1 MVAELL
7 DKKQLFPNHIP
18 PSKTAFSAARLKI
31 LIPFFIDLF
40 LFTVSLF
47 YKDKKFTKTWKGF
60 RLLAVDGSA
69 VIVPE
74 SKENRFLFGV
84 HENQHGGVAACKIL
98 AVHDVLNRV
107 FVNVFFHPRAI
118 AELSALHYNFDKLP
132 NDAIIIYDR
141 HYCDSL
147 LMHRHLKANK
157 KCIIRMKGKGINVVE
172 KFLALNTDSALMEL
186 QIGERAYY
194 SARDKYD
201 LKNNHPRFHK
211 FKMRFIKVILPN
223 GEIEILASNL
233 FDEEKYPTKDFKMLY
248 GKRWGVETAF
258 DEIKNQLKLPV
269 FSGYK
274 SQIVFQD
281 LWAVFIF
288 YNIRAMFLSHTE
300 YDLNQKK
307 KEQQINRN
315 TAIAIIRNSWTDLLL
330 KPIKS
335 KPFKKLFF
343 LIKRYHFKTRIR
355 PPTVR
360 KKKLMRANERYMTEK
375 NYKPAF

>member
-7 DKKQLFPNHIP
+7 DRKQLFPNLIP
-18 PSKTAFSAARLKI
+18 PSKTAFVAARLKI

-47 YKDKKFTKTWKGF
+47 YQDKRITKTWQGF

-74 SKENRFLFGV
+74 SKENRFLIGV

-132 NDAIIIYDR
+132 DDAIIIYDR

-147 LMHRHLKANK
+147 LMHRHLKADK
-157 KCIIRMKGKGINVVE
+157 KCIIRMKAKGINVVK

-194 SARDKYD
+194 SARDKYG

-223 GEIEILASNL
+223 GEIEILATNL
-233 FDEEKYPTKDFKMLY
+233 FDEKKYPTKNFKMLY

-288 YNIRAMFLSHTE
+288 YNIRAMFLSHAE
-300 YDLNQKK
+300 HDLNQEKK
-307 KEQQINRN
+307 DHQVNRN
-315 TAIAIIRNSWTDLLL
+315 TAVTIIRNSWTDLLL
-330 KPIKS
+330 FPIKS
-335 KPFKKLFF
+335 KPFKKIFF
-343 LIKRYHFKTRIR
+343 LLKNYHFKTRIR
-355 PPTVR
+355 PPTKR
-360 KKKLMRANERYMTEK
+360 KRKLMRANERYMTEK

>member
-1 MVAELL
+1 MDAELI
-7 DKKQLFPNHIP
+7 DKVQLFPSAIP
-18 PSKTAFSAARLKI
+18 PSKTAFVAARLKI

-47 YKDKKFTKTWKGF
+47 YSDKKIIKTWKTF

-69 VIVPE
+69 VIVPDTA
-74 SKENRFLFGV
+74 ENRYFIGV
-84 HENQHGGVAACKIL
+84 HENQHKGIAACKIL

-118 AELSALHYNFDKLP
+118 SEIATLHYNFNKLP
-132 NDAIIIYDR
+132 NDAILIYDR

-147 LMHRHLKANK
+147 LMHRHLKAK
-157 KCIIRMKGKGINVVE
+157 KLCVIRMKGKGIKVVE

-194 SARDKYD
+194 SARDKYG
-201 LKNNHPRFHK
+201 LKNNHPKFHK
-211 FKMRFIKVILPN
+211 FKMRFVKVILPN
-223 GEIEILASNL
+223 GEIEILATNL
-233 FDEEKYPTKDFKMLY
+233 FDNQKFPTREFKKLY

-274 SQIVFQD
+274 SQIVLQD
-281 LWAVFIF
+281 LWPVFIF
-288 YNIRAMFLSHTE
+288 YNIRAMFLAQAEH
-300 YDLNQKK
+300 DLDKEKK
-307 KEQQINRN
+307 DHQINRN
-315 TAIAIIRNSWTDLLL
+315 TAVTIIRNSWTSLLL
-330 KPIKS
+330 KPLQNK
-335 KPFKKLFF
+335 FLEHLFQ
-343 LIKRYHFKTRIR
+343 LLKRYHFRTRIR
-355 PPTVR
+355 PPTIR
-360 KKKLMRANERYMTEK
+360 KRKLMRANERFMTEK

>member
-1 MVAELL
+1 MDAELL
-7 DKKQLFPNHIP
+7 DKKQLFPNLIP
-18 PSKTAFSAARLKI
+18 PSKTAFAAARLKI

-40 LFTVSLF
+40 LFTASLF
-47 YKDKKFTKTWKGF
+47 YKNKNITKTWKGF
-60 RLLAVDGSA
+60 RLLGVDGSA

-74 SKENRFLFGV
+74 SKENRFLIGV

-118 AELSALHYNFDKLP
+118 AELAALHYNFEKLP
-132 NDAIIIYDR
+132 DDSVLIYDR

-157 KCIIRMKGKGINVVE
+157 KCVIRMKGKGINVVK
-172 KFLALNTDSALMEL
+172 KFLAMNVDSALMEL

-194 SARDKYD
+194 SARDRYG

-223 GEIEILASNL
+223 GEIEILATNL
-233 FDEEKYPTKDFKMLY
+233 FDEKKYPTSDFKNLY
-248 GKRWGVETAF
+248 AKRWGVETAF

-281 LWAVFIF
+281 LWSVFIF
-288 YNIRAMFLSHTE
+288 YNIRAIFLSHAE
-300 YDLNQKK
+300 YDLNQHK
-307 KEQQINRN
+307 KEHQINRN
-315 TAIAIIRNSWTDLLL
+315 IAVT
-330 KPIKS
+330 K
-335 KPFKKLFF
+335 
-343 LIKRYHFKTRIR
+343 
-355 PPTVR
+355 
-360 KKKLMRANERYMTEK
+360 MA
-375 NYKPAF
+375 